1 MDVVGCSRYFVQQ
14 AVGMDLHPSSI
25 EGFVGMCAVF
35 SDEMECSASSIV
47 TDDARGASSSLQRSL
62 ISSVRIISVEVFPFF
77 CVITR
82 PRPIRAWV
90 TFYFN
95 VQRTT

>member
-1 MDVVGCSRYFVQQ
+1 
-14 AVGMDLHPSSI
+14 MDLHTSSI
-25 EGFVGMCAVF
+25 ESSIGMCVVF
-35 SDEMECSASSIV
+35 SEEMECSASSIV
-47 TDDARGASSSLQRSL
+47 TDNARGPSSSLQRSL
-62 ISSVRIISVEVFPFF
+62 ISSVRIISVEVFPFS

-95 VQRTT
+95 V

>member
-1 MDVVGCSRYFVQQ
+1 
-14 AVGMDLHPSSI
+14 MDLYPSST
-25 EGFVGMCAVF
+25 EVFVGTCVVF

-47 TDDARGASSSLQRSL
+47 TDSATGASSSLQRSL

-77 CVITR
+77 CVITL